1 MAAYVKKSKD
11 LIVKS
16 FLNMEIGRLR
26 RSIFNWVNVM
36 ITVPKEADPQR
47 IFYGRTACFWRRFYL
62 KMMNEKG
69 VS

>member
-1 MAAYVKKSKD
+1 MAAYGKKSED

-47 IFYGRTACFWRRFYL
+47 FFLGRTACF
-62 KMMNEKG
+62 
-69 VS
+69 